1 MDWHNHDPVRHLLCA
16 FYTLPGPTHLSV
28 IDIFRIPGIGLE
40 KYHQTA
46 DVVIGAARKRLL
58 YLPSTRWTGNT
69 ERAWKGGWDEFNLDL
84 D

>member
-1 MDWHNHDPVRHLLCA
+1 MIQSVTYFVLFIPCLDP
-16 FYTLPGPTHLSV
+16 PISV
-28 IDIFRIPGIGLE
+28 SSDIFRIPGIGLE